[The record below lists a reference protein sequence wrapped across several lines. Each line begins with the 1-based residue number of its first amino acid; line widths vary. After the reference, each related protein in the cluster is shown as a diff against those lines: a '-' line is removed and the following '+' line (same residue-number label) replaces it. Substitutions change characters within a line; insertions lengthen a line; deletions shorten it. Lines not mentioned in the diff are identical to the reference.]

1 MQRQVSVALC
11 EETMD
16 ADSAALVRR
25 MEALMSEVAKM
36 KNVVAQRS
44 DEIARLTAESER
56 RKAAVPASDESDA
69 VRRLRHEIAQRQGD
83 LERMRSAVAEK
94 EHENAQYM
102 EMLERERQQ
111 QALYG
116 PGDIHEVV
124 QIRERRQQNDELQA
138 QVRQLMAKLSLLTVQ
153 QRDVERSLED
163 KEHQAQEAK
172 RRAEQN
178 QQTEKEFAEQ
188 LQDLGQL
195 KESHLQRE
203 EELKELNQIIEE
215 MDVSFQQVDGV
226 MHALDV
232 EQSVAGSRDRSDF
245 ERSPL
250 LGVWLGSVAAALA
263 TMNVARIS
271 ENRGQRWVTPR
282 QQEQAQLDISKR
294 VAEIGAVKQR
304 LDERLLQMKQHV
316 EDARARLEDAQRQR
330 EEVRADRDELQ
341 RTLDGDQAILIGN
354 LQAQLPVLEQQRVA
368 AESAEAHAK
377 SEWEKVEA
385 EARAK
390 YAQAEAVLDKQL
402 KLLEWEEEQ
411 TREIY
416 DRNRAQQEEEK
427 AALLSLLQEQ
437 PEQPVGNS
445 YTSPA

>member
-1 MQRQVSVALC
+1 
-11 EETMD
+11 
-16 ADSAALVRR
+16 

-44 DEIARLTAESER
+44 EEIARLTAESER

-69 VRRLRHEIAQRQGD
+69 VRRLRHEIAQRQDD
-83 LERMRSAVAEK
+83 LERMRSEVAEK

-116 PGDIHEVV
+116 PGDMHEVV

-195 KESHLQRE
+195 KDRHLQRE

-232 EQSVAGSRDRSDF
+232 EQTVAGSTDGSGAADF

-271 ENRGQRWVTPR
+271 DNRGQRWVTPR

-294 VAEIGAVKQR
+294 IAEIGAVKQR
-304 LDERLLQMKQHV
+304 LNERLLQMKQLV
-316 EDARARLEDAQRQR
+316 EGARSRLEDAQQQR

-354 LQAQLPVLEQQRVA
+354 LQAQMSVLEQHRVA

-377 SEWEKVEA
+377 SEWEEVEA
-385 EARAK
+385 GARAK
-390 YAQAEAVLDKQL
+390 YAEAEAVLEKHR
-402 KLLEWEEEQ
+402 KLLEWENEQ

-416 DRNRAQQEEEK
+416 GKNRAQQDAEK
-427 AALLSLLQEQ
+427 AALLSMLQEQ
-437 PEQPVGNS
+437 PEQPEQPVGYS